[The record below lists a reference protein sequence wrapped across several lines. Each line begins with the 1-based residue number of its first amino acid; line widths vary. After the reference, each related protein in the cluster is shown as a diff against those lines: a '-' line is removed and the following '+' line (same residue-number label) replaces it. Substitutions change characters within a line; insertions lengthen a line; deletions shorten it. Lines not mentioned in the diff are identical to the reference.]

1 MKLSVI
7 LLVSACSATHPHYCA
22 PAEQTRPWFRTISDC
37 RAGTAAV
44 VRDLRAEGFTRVMP
58 YACERVAEAGP

>member
-1 MKLSVI
+1 MIRIV
-7 LLVSACSATHPHYCA
+7 LLISACTAVAPIHCA
-22 PAEQTRPWFRTISDC
+22 PAEQTRPWFRTIADC

-58 YACERVAEAGP
+58 YRCLRVGEVGR